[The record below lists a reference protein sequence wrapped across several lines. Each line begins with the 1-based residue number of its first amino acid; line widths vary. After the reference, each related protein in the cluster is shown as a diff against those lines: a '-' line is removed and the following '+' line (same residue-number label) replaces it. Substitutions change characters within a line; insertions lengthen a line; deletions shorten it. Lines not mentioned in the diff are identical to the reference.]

1 MKKIT
6 APNRA
11 AEEREDDHAPVWLEG
26 EFDGIDGEDAPVER
40 KGGDARDQAEL
51 RHGAGR
57 PDADDAR
64 ESGTQGHGAHERR
77 ASAQGTHD
85 HGSHERG
92 SHDADADAGHAP
104 SHGADSHSDGDSH
117 GSHAGQ
123 SHSDDSHDSH
133 DSRAG
138 QAHSDHSHDSHG
150 SHGSHAGQSHSDD
163 SHDSHARHHH
173 AHAPV
178 AGHGRAFALAVALN
192 VAIVVVQAVYGVIAH
207 SAALLADAGHN
218 LSDVLGLLL
227 AWGAA
232 WLAARR
238 PSARYTFGYGSSSIL
253 ASLANAGLLLFACGV
268 IVAEAIGRL
277 MNPAPVAG
285 LVVFVVA
292 TVGVVVNG
300 FSAWLFMRGQ
310 KEDLNI
316 RGAFL
321 HMAADAAIS
330 AAVAISGLVILY
342 TNWTWLDPAMSLLV
356 VAVVVVGTWG
366 LLRDSV
372 RMALD
377 AVPPGVSLQDIRDY
391 LAEQPGVTDVHDL
404 HVWALSTTGNA
415 LSAHLVMPAGHPGD
429 ESIDGIVVTL
439 RERFSMQHATLQVDL
454 GTTEHRCAM
463 DHSHD

>member
-1 MKKIT
+1 MRKT
-6 APNRA
+6 TTPNQA
-11 AEEREDDHAPVWLEG
+11 AEEREDDHAPVWL
-26 EFDGIDGEDAPVER
+26 DGESDGTDGDDAQVEG
-40 KGGDARDQAEL
+40 KARAADDQDG
-51 RHGAGR
+51 RHHGAVR
-57 PDADDAR
+57 PDADDAHER
-64 ESGTQGHGAHERR
+64 STQDHGAHL
-77 ASAQGTHD
+77 
-85 HGSHERG
+85 HGSHDD
-92 SHDADADAGHAP
+92 SADHIHTH
-104 SHGADSHSDGDSH
+104 SHGTDSGH
-117 GSHAGQ
+117 
-123 SHSDDSHDSH
+123 SHDSH
-133 DSRAG
+133 STHNHG
-138 QAHSDHSHDSHG
+138 DHSHDSHAG
-150 SHGSHAGQSHSDD
+150 HSHGAHSHAGHS
-163 SHDSHARHHH
+163 H

-207 SAALLADAGHN
+207 STALLADAGHN

-232 WLAARR
+232 WLSTRR

-292 TVGVVVNG
+292 TVGVIVNG

-321 HMAADAAIS
+321 HMAADAGIS

-342 TNWTWLDPAMSLLV
+342 TNWTWLDPVMSLLV
-356 VAVVVVGTWG
+356 VAVVVYGTWG

-377 AVPPGVSLQDIRDY
+377 AVPPGVDLQPIRDY
-391 LAEQPGVTDVHDL
+391 LAGQPGVTDVHDL

-429 ESIDGIVVTL
+429 ESIDGIVITL

-454 GTTEHRCAM
+454 GTTEHQCAM
-463 DHSHD
+463 GHPRD

>member
-1 MKKIT
+1 MKKPT
-6 APNRA
+6 TPNRP
-11 AEEREDDHAPVWLEG
+11 AEEREDDHAPVWLDG
-26 EFDGIDGEDAPVER
+26 EFDGTDGEDA
-40 KGGDARDQAEL
+40 QAEGKERGADGQVGH
-51 RHGAGR
+51 RHDVAR
-57 PDADDAR
+57 PDAGDAY
-64 ESGTQGHGAHERR
+64 ESSAGEHGALGR
-77 ASAQGTHD
+77 
-85 HGSHERG
+85 
-92 SHDADADAGHAP
+92 
-104 SHGADSHSDGDSH
+104 
-117 GSHAGQ
+117 
-123 SHSDDSHDSH
+123 DSHDDDADHGHEHGHGHDHDHSRGVGGHKGHSHGDHDHSSH
-133 DSRAG
+133 D
-138 QAHSDHSHDSHG
+138 QHDHD
-150 SHGSHAGQSHSDD
+150 
-163 SHDSHARHHH
+163 HDSHASHNHSHAGHHH

-192 VAIVVVQAVYGVIAH
+192 VAIVLVQAVYGVIAH
-207 SAALLADAGHN
+207 STALLADAGHN

-227 AWGAA
+227 AWGAT
-232 WLAARR
+232 WLATRR

-277 MNPAPVAG
+277 MSPAPVAG

-321 HMAADAAIS
+321 HMAADAGIS

-342 TNWTWLDPAMSLLV
+342 TNWTWLDPVMSLLV
-356 VAVVVVGTWG
+356 VAVVVAGTWG

-377 AVPPGVSLQDIRDY
+377 AVPPGVDLQHIRDY
-391 LAEQPGVTDVHDL
+391 LAGQPGVTDVHDL

-429 ESIDGIVVTL
+429 ESIDGIVITL

-454 GTTEHRCAM
+454 GTTVHQCAL
-463 DHSHD
+463 DHPHD

>member
-26 EFDGIDGEDAPVER
+26 EFDGIDGEDAQGGGQE
-40 KGGDARDQAEL
+40 GDARDQGEL
-51 RHGAGR
+51 RHGAVR
-57 PDADDAR
+57 PEVDDAGG
-64 ESGTQGHGAHERR
+64 SGTQGHEAHERE
-77 ASAQGTHD
+77 ASTHGMPEQSAHD
-85 HGSHERG
+85 HG
-92 SHDADADAGHAP
+92 ADH
-104 SHGADSHSDGDSH
+104 SRSADSHSGHVDHNHGSHADHSHSDHNH
-117 GSHAGQ
+117 GSHAGR
-123 SHSDDSHDSH
+123 SH
-133 DSRAG
+133 G
-138 QAHSDHSHDSHG
+138 AHS
-150 SHGSHAGQSHSDD
+150 
-163 SHDSHARHHH
+163 H
-173 AHAPV
+173 AHAP
-178 AGHGRAFALAVALN
+178 APGHGRAFALAVGLN
-192 VAIVVVQAVYGVIAH
+192 VAIVLVQAVYGVIAH
-207 SAALLADAGHN
+207 STALLADAGHN

-227 AWGAA
+227 AWGAT

-292 TVGVVVNG
+292 AVGVVVNG

-342 TNWTWLDPAMSLLV
+342 TNWTWLDPVMSLFV

-429 ESIDGIVVTL
+429 ESIDAIVVTL

-463 DHSHD
+463 DHPHD

>member
-1 MKKIT
+1 MKKT
-6 APNRA
+6 TTPNQA
-11 AEEREDDHAPVWLEG
+11 AEEREDDHAPVWL
-26 EFDGIDGEDAPVER
+26 DGESDGTDGDDAQVEG
-40 KGGDARDQAEL
+40 KARAAADQDG
-51 RHGAGR
+51 RHHGAVR
-57 PDADDAR
+57 PDADEAR
-64 ESGTQGHGAHERR
+64 REDGTQDHGAQV
-77 ASAQGTHD
+77 S
-85 HGSHERG
+85 
-92 SHDADADAGHAP
+92 
-104 SHGADSHSDGDSH
+104 DSH
-117 GSHAGQ
+117 GDGADRMQSDTHTHTHSQGADKGPSHAA
-123 SHSDDSHDSH
+123 HSHDSH
-133 DSRAG
+133 STHKHG
-138 QAHSDHSHDSHG
+138 DHSHDSHAG
-150 SHGSHAGQSHSDD
+150 HNHGTRSHGSH
-163 SHDSHARHHH
+163 SHAGHSH

-207 SAALLADAGHN
+207 STALLADAGHN

-232 WLAARR
+232 WLSTRR

-292 TVGVVVNG
+292 TVGVIVNG

-321 HMAADAAIS
+321 HMAADAGIS

-342 TNWTWLDPAMSLLV
+342 TNWTWLDPVMSLLV
-356 VAVVVVGTWG
+356 VAVVVYGTWG

-377 AVPPGVSLQDIRDY
+377 AVPPGVDLQPIRDY
-391 LAEQPGVTDVHDL
+391 LAGQPGVTDVHDL

-429 ESIDGIVVTL
+429 ESIDGIVITL

-454 GTTEHRCAM
+454 GTTEHQCAM
-463 DHSHD
+463 GHPRD

>member
-1 MKKIT
+1 MKKVT
-6 APNRA
+6 TSNRA

-26 EFDGIDGEDAPVER
+26 EFDGIDGEDAQGEG
-40 KGGDARDQAEL
+40 KGGDARDQGEL

-64 ESGTQGHGAHERR
+64 ASGLQGHGTQGHEAHERE
-77 ASAQGTHD
+77 ASTHGIREQGAHDHGADHSHSVDGHSSHAAHNHGSHADHSHSDHDHD
-85 HGSHERG
+85 HGSH
-92 SHDADADAGHAP
+92 AGH
-104 SHGADSHSDGDSH
+104 SHSG
-117 GSHAGQ
+117 
-123 SHSDDSHDSH
+123 HS
-133 DSRAG
+133 
-138 QAHSDHSHDSHG
+138 
-150 SHGSHAGQSHSDD
+150 
-163 SHDSHARHHH
+163 H
-173 AHAPV
+173 AHAP
-178 AGHGRAFALAVALN
+178 APGHGRAFALAVGLN

-207 SAALLADAGHN
+207 STALLADAGHN

-227 AWGAA
+227 AWGAT
-232 WLAARR
+232 WLVARR

-342 TNWTWLDPAMSLLV
+342 TNWTWLDPVMSLFV

-391 LAEQPGVTDVHDL
+391 LAGQPGVTDVHDL

-429 ESIDGIVVTL
+429 ESIDAIVVTL

>member
-1 MKKIT
+1 MKKTT
-6 APNRA
+6 APNQA
-11 AEEREDDHAPVWLEG
+11 AEEREDDHAPVWL
-26 EFDGIDGEDAPVER
+26 DGESDGTDDDDAQLEGKAR
-40 KGGDARDQAEL
+40 AADDQDGD
-51 RHGAGR
+51 RHGAVR

-64 ESGTQGHGAHERR
+64 REDGTQDHGAHV
-77 ASAQGTHD
+77 
-85 HGSHERG
+85 HGSHDD
-92 SHDADADAGHAP
+92 SANHTH
-104 SHGADSHSDGDSH
+104 SHGTDSGHNHGDHSHASHSTHNHGDHSH
-117 GSHAGQ
+117 ASHAG
-123 SHSDDSHDSH
+123 HSQ
-133 DSRAG
+133 G
-138 QAHSDHSHDSHG
+138 AH
-150 SHGSHAGQSHSDD
+150 SHAGHS
-163 SHDSHARHHH
+163 H

-192 VAIVVVQAVYGVIAH
+192 IAIVVVQAVYGVIAH
-207 SAALLADAGHN
+207 STALLADAGHN

-232 WLAARR
+232 WLSTRR

-292 TVGVVVNG
+292 TVGVIVNG

-321 HMAADAAIS
+321 HMAADAGIS

-342 TNWTWLDPAMSLLV
+342 TNWTWLDPVMSLLV
-356 VAVVVVGTWG
+356 VAVVVYGTWG

-377 AVPPGVSLQDIRDY
+377 AVPPGVDLQPIRDY
-391 LAEQPGVTDVHDL
+391 LAGQPGVTDVHDL

-429 ESIDGIVVTL
+429 ESIDAIVITL

-454 GTTEHRCAM
+454 GTTEHQCAM
-463 DHSHD
+463 GHPRD

>member
-1 MKKIT
+1 MKKVT
-6 APNRA
+6 TSNRA

-26 EFDGIDGEDAPVER
+26 EFDGIDGEEA
-40 KGGDARDQAEL
+40 
-51 RHGAGR
+51 
-57 PDADDAR
+57 
-64 ESGTQGHGAHERR
+64 QGEGKEAHEREAGTHGMR
-77 ASAQGTHD
+77 EQGAHDHGADHSHSVDGHSSHAAHNHGSHADHSHSDHD
-85 HGSHERG
+85 HGSH
-92 SHDADADAGHAP
+92 AGH
-104 SHGADSHSDGDSH
+104 SHSG
-117 GSHAGQ
+117 
-123 SHSDDSHDSH
+123 HS
-133 DSRAG
+133 
-138 QAHSDHSHDSHG
+138 
-150 SHGSHAGQSHSDD
+150 
-163 SHDSHARHHH
+163 H
-173 AHAPV
+173 AHAP
-178 AGHGRAFALAVALN
+178 APGHGRAFALAVGLN

-207 SAALLADAGHN
+207 STALLADAGHN

-227 AWGAA
+227 AWGAT
-232 WLAARR
+232 WLVARR

-342 TNWTWLDPAMSLLV
+342 TNWTWLDPVMSLFV

-391 LAEQPGVTDVHDL
+391 LAGQPGVTDVHDL

-429 ESIDGIVVTL
+429 ESIDAIVVTL

>member
-1 MKKIT
+1 MQS
-6 APNRA
+6 
-11 AEEREDDHAPVWLEG
+11 HA
-26 EFDGIDGEDAPVER
+26 
-40 KGGDARDQAEL
+40 
-51 RHGAGR
+51 H
-57 PDADDAR
+57 
-64 ESGTQGHGAHERR
+64 
-77 ASAQGTHD
+77 TH
-85 HGSHERG
+85 
-92 SHDADADAGHAP
+92 
-104 SHGADSHSDGDSH
+104 SHGTDKGPSDAAHSH
-117 GSHAGQ
+117 GSHSTRNHGEHSHGSQAGHNPG
-123 SHSDDSHDSH
+123 SHSD
-133 DSRAG
+133 AG
-138 QAHSDHSHDSHG
+138 LSHG
-150 SHGSHAGQSHSDD
+150 GHSHAGH
-163 SHDSHARHHH
+163 SHAGHSHAGHSH

-207 SAALLADAGHN
+207 STALLADAGHN

-232 WLAARR
+232 WLSTRR

-310 KEDLNI
+310 KDDLNI

-321 HMAADAAIS
+321 HMAADAGIS

-342 TNWTWLDPAMSLLV
+342 TDWTWLDPVMSLLV
-356 VAVVVVGTWG
+356 VAVVIYGTWG

-377 AVPPGVSLQDIRDY
+377 AVPPGVDLQPIRDY
-391 LAEQPGVTDVHDL
+391 LAGQPGVTDVHDL

-429 ESIDGIVVTL
+429 ESIDDIVITL

-454 GTTEHRCAM
+454 GTTEHQCAM
-463 DHSHD
+463 GHPRD